1 MATLKEI
8 KRRIS
13 SVEST
18 RQITKAMKM
27 VAASK
32 LRKAQGRMQNTR
44 PYAAKLNEIIS
55 LLLHKVEVLQQLLI
69 AEREVR
75 SVCVIV
81 VTADRGLCGAFNS
94 NIIKKAV
101 ALIADLDKEYRVK
114 LITIGRKGYEYFK
127 KRGYNVIDNQINI
140 FNHLQYEHATTVVKN
155 VVKYYE
161 AEKFDRVL
169 VVFNEFKSA
178 LQQNQ
183 RIEQFL
189 PIPFTDEEVVKEKHS
204 LVEPLF
210 DPDEEFLF
218 NLLIPKNLDT
228 QMWRYLVESNAAE
241 EAARMAAMES
251 ATDNATELI
260 NDLTIVYNRTRQAAI
275 TTEIAEIVG
284 GAEALKG

>member
-44 PYAAKLNEIIS
+44 PYAAKLKDMIS
-55 LLLHKVEVLQQLLI
+55 LLLHKVEVLQQPLI
-69 AEREVR
+69 AEREVK
-75 SVCVIV
+75 SICVIV

-101 ALIADLDKEYRVK
+101 ALIADLDKDYRVK
-114 LITIGRKGYEYFK
+114 LFTIGRKGYEYFK
-127 KRGYNVIDNQINI
+127 KRNYNIIDHQVNI
-140 FNHLQYEHATTVVKN
+140 FNHLQFEHATTVVKD
-155 VVKYYE
+155 VVKNYE

-189 PIPFTDEEVVKEKHS
+189 PIPITEEEVVKEKHS

-218 NLLIPKNLDT
+218 NLLIPKNLDI
-228 QMWRYLVESNAAE
+228 QMWRYFVESNAAE

-260 NDLTIVYNRTRQAAI
+260 NDLTIIYNRTRQAAI